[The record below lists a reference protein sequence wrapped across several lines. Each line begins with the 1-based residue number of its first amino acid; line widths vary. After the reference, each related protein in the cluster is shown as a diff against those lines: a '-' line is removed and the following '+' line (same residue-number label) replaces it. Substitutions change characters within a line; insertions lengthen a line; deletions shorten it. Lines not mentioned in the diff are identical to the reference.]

1 MNDLIQVIKV
11 LSESDLEIVNNH
23 IDTLEFNKSSV
34 FNYTDNKTGSDI
46 REDVR
51 TSTGTTLNENQ
62 EATVLLHSKI
72 NSSLEEYSRRIINYH
87 VNFSHYP
94 APCGI
99 DTTCWRE
106 GIQILQYVDGQ
117 EYKFHHDSA
126 TDPKIREYE
135 RKISVIL
142 YLNNDFAGGNTAFAH
157 RAYKPNAGEALIFPS
172 NWCYPHAGTP
182 VTNGTKRVAVTWY
195 YVDHVLHNKR

>member
-1 MNDLIQVIKV
+1 MNDLIRVIKI
-11 LSESDLEIVNNH
+11 LDERDLEIINKH
-23 IDTLEFNKSSV
+23 IDTLSLFQSGV
-34 FNYTDNKTGSDI
+34 FNYDSNTGTEVRD
-46 REDVR
+46 DVR
-51 TSTGTTLNENQ
+51 TSTSTTLDENQ
-62 EATVLLHSKI
+62 EATRLLHSRI
-72 NSSLEEYSRRIINYH
+72 NSGIEEYSKQIINYH

-94 APCGI
+94 APCGL

-117 EYKFHHDSA
+117 QYVFHHDCA

-135 RKISVIL
+135 RKTSVIV
-142 YLNNDFAGGNTAFAH
+142 YLNDDFVGGNTAFPH
-157 RAYKPNAGEALIFPS
+157 KEYKPNAGEALIFPS